1 MHWYCIH
8 TRPQK
13 EARVAAYLQVGLA
26 LEAYFPRLRRQKTI
40 RRVRRIVTEPLFP
53 RYLFC
58 RFDLAHSFRSVRYS
72 PDVIDVVTF
81 GPKPA
86 VVEEALIESLK
97 GWAGEMVD
105 VITLQP
111 ALRAG
116 DVVQVTDGPMQG
128 LQAVILQERSD
139 RDRVAVLLSILGG
152 KVPMMICRSQ
162 LTRVQ

>member
-13 EARVAAYLQVGLA
+13 EARVAAYLKVA
-26 LEAYFPRLRRQKTI
+26 LSLETYFPRLKRHKTI
-40 RRVRRIVTEPLFP
+40 RRVRRVVTEPLFP

-58 RFDLAHSFRSVRYS
+58 RFDLGPSYRAVRYS

-81 GPKPA
+81 GPTPA
-86 VVEEALIESLK
+86 IVEEALIESLK
-97 GWAGEMVD
+97 GWAGESVD

-111 ALRAG
+111 
-116 DVVQVTDGPMQG
+116 DGPMLG

-139 RDRVAVLLSILGG
+139 KDRVAVLLTILGG
-152 KVPMMICRSQ
+152 KVPMMIRRSQ
-162 LTRVQ
+162 LTRVP